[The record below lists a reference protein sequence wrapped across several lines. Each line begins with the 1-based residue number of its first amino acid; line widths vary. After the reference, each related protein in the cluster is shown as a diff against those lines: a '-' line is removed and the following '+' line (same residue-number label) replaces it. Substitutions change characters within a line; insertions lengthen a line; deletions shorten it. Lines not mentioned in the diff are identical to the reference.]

1 MNTHTAK
8 LAYPVEEAFDL
19 IGVTRTRGF
28 ELIKHGVLR
37 SYKDGR
43 RRLCS
48 YTALVECQRAMEKA
62 SAEGKPDA
70 ARA

>member
-1 MNTHTAK
+1 MNTGTVK
-8 LAYPVEEAFDL
+8 LAYPVEEAFSL

-48 YTALVECQRAMEKA
+48 YAALVDCQRAMEKA
-62 SAEGKPDA
+62 STEGKPNA
-70 ARA
+70 ASA